1 MGQQHWWM
9 EKKNRTRTH
18 HGDHGRSAML
28 QRDLCGQQPQATPVH
43 LQINVWKEVQIN
55 QSVGLYMGQKVVAE
69 RGPHQETP
77 CTVGVGGGTG
87 GNDFVGRKQGPPP
100 LVAAFFVLHHFQL
113 GVQITFRPVFFPNFL
128 RHVWRCRRLLL
139 STSTRTRQR
148 L

>member
-1 MGQQHWWM
+1 MGQKYWWM
-9 EKKNRTRTH
+9 EKKNGKERTMVTTVALRCFSAIFVDNNPKPRPCTCKYMK
-18 HGDHGRSAML
+18 RSSNKPISL
-28 QRDLCGQQPQATPVH
+28 NERQQ
-43 LQINVWKEVQIN
+43 
-55 QSVGLYMGQKVVAE
+55 VVAE
-69 RGPHQETP
+69 RPYQETP

-87 GNDFVGRKQGPPP
+87 GNDFVGRKQRPPP

-128 RHVWRCRRLLL
+128 GHVWRCRRLLL